1 MKAKISTKSAVLVLS
16 LTAMCFSSARAQTAA
31 VNIDVPALTPPEGT
45 GNVWMIGDYE
55 TPATS
60 ITTSNAFD
68 FYVYPWGGNTSD
80 VKVVPNPVKDAV
92 NSSDNVMN
100 YKDDPSAQW
109 NGMNLMMTGDYVTT
123 KPDRMDLTGW
133 GKLQIDVLAGPGVTI
148 PDFGFKFV
156 ASTIGDQV
164 VAPEFDP
171 PMTYIGGTG
180 ISSTAW
186 VTVSFDLSALK
197 DSANLQNPDG
207 SLVWPQL
214 LQLYGP
220 QFQLTTAAN
229 IYYDNIR
236 FVKSSSTAV
245 SKVIENNVSVYPNP
259 AIDFIKV
266 NGVTGKLE
274 IYNVLGV
281 KLISLP
287 DYQGANISISNLKNG
302 TYFIKTA
309 NNTIP
314 FIKK

>member
-1 MKAKISTKSAVLVLS
+1 MKAKISIKSAILAIS
-16 LTAMCFSSARAQTAA
+16 LTAMCFSSVRA
-31 VNIDVPALTPPEGT
+31 VNIDIPALTPPEGT

-55 TPATS
+55 TAATS
-60 ITTSNAFD
+60 ITVNNAFD
-68 FYVYPWGGNTSD
+68 FYAYPWAGNTSD
-80 VKVVPNPVKDAV
+80 VQVVPNPVKDAV

-100 YKDDPSAQW
+100 YKDSPSADPW
-109 NGMNLMMTGDYVTT
+109 NGINIMMTGDYVAT

-133 GKLQIDVLAGPGVTI
+133 DKVQIDVLAGPGVTI
-148 PDFGFKFV
+148 PDFGFKFC
-156 ASTIGDQV
+156 ASKIGDQV
-164 VAPEFDP
+164 VAPEFNP

-197 DSANLQNPDG
+197 ESANLQNLDG
-207 SLVWPQL
+207 SPVWPQL
-214 LQLYGP
+214 LQLYGS
-220 QFQLTTAAN
+220 QFQLTTASN

-236 FVKSSSTAV
+236 FVKSTSTSV
-245 SKVIENNVSVYPNP
+245 TKVIENNISVYPNP

-266 NGVTGKLE
+266 NGGTGKLE

-287 DYQGANISISNLKNG
+287 DYQGANISISNLKSG

-309 NNTIP
+309 NKTIP